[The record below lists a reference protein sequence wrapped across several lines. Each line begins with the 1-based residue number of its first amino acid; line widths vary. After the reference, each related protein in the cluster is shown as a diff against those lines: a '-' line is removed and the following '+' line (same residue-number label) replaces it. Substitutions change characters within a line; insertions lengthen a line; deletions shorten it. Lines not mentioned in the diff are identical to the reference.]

1 MKKEPLLHPFDYYE
15 KLDNQPIRIKKGLD
29 VTLQGIVETAT
40 DAIKMVKNLEE
51 ECEELRND
59 LTNEKQKNQ
68 PTNIKVDY
76 E

>member
-1 MKKEPLLHPFDYYE
+1 
-15 KLDNQPIRIKKGLD
+15 LD